1 MIRKKNQ
8 LTLMSM
14 LIGKCMLMRVLVLH
28 TPMQPYHA
36 AVTALSSSSSSN
48 SGTSKA
54 RYSSRAGKPR
64 KIAII
69 GGGASGMFASVNLS
83 KACKESNLD
92 QEVEVHVLEG
102 KTLIPFVPFIPY
114 CRLSLVIC
122 HLLPSANHSTRL
134 SLCRAH
140 TICNL

>member
-14 LIGKCMLMRVLVLH
+14 LVGKCMLMRVLVLH
-28 TPMQPYHA
+28 TPMQPYHT
-36 AVTALSSSSSSN
+36 AVTALSSSSN
-48 SGTSKA
+48 FGTSKA

-83 KACKESNLD
+83 KTCKESNLD

-122 HLLPSANHSTRL
+122 DSLPSANHVTRL

-140 TICNL
+140 TIM